1 VNTEPPREDPDEPR
15 SAAQNDLASKPG
27 QRYQPEARYRE
38 DNELLTAA
46 RAAGPDSIE
55 ELMLSAQLERLG
67 VRTLMRMT
75 LDGSIFRE
83 WRVRKIRLRS
93 FPERWREERRRVV
106 HQAVSVALP
115 RFLRKYV
122 HSESSCTVQ
131 GCSLSTL
138 FITGCIFAYAEE
150 YRRFLGEES
159 YRATEIPVA
168 DVFDMLDSV
177 SSQNQLDSGAQ
188 SVLNLAGE
196 VHDKLPEVVMLRYAG
211 YTLLQI
217 SERVGISVR
226 HIDRLLSQLRQK
238 AAGGE

>member
-106 HQAVSVALP
+106 HQECIRQSAS
-115 RFLRKYV
+115 
-122 HSESSCTVQ
+122 HSRASFGSM
-131 GCSLSTL
+131 
-138 FITGCIFAYAEE
+138 CI
-150 YRRFLGEES
+150 
-159 YRATEIPVA
+159 
-168 DVFDMLDSV
+168 
-177 SSQNQLDSGAQ
+177 
-188 SVLNLAGE
+188 LNL
-196 VHDKLPEVVMLRYAG
+196 H
-211 YTLLQI
+211 
-217 SERVGISVR
+217 VR
-226 HIDRLLSQLRQK
+226 FRGVR
-238 AAGGE
+238 